1 MPLEKEIEKLVRTL
15 ALKNALDHDGKAQF
29 DAVISKFLGTRPDKR
44 TEIKSLI
51 PDIKSAVQAV
61 NAMALADQKVL
72 LEELAPGELETKKQ
86 ADTGPRLPPLENAV
100 VGKVVT
106 RFPPE
111 PNGYP
116 HIGHAKAAII
126 DEEYARM
133 YNGKLILR
141 FDDTNPLKEKLE
153 YYDAIAE
160 GLEWLGVKPDIV
172 KNTSDDMDKIHE
184 LGRKLVQNGGAY
196 VCTCSPDR
204 IHDLRGKGLEC
215 ECRKDHS
222 VALDRLKQMFSGS
235 YGPNDAIIRFKGDM
249 ADQNTAMR
257 DPTLF
262 RIIEGEHP
270 KLGNKIKVWPTYDF
284 AAPVEDSLDGVTH
297 AMRTKEYELRNAL
310 YFAILDRLDMRKPEM
325 IEFSRL
331 EFEGVPV
338 SKRKIRPLID
348 NGTIK
353 SWDDPRLPTLSAFKR
368 RGFVPEAIR
377 KFVLSLG
384 VTLAE
389 TKPPFES
396 LEAFNRKIIDPVS
409 MRLFFVR
416 DPVEVHI
423 EGAKEM
429 QVTLK
434 NHPTDAFLG
443 SRKVRVG
450 DTVLISGDDAAGA
463 KPGDEIRLIELYNI
477 RIKAVEREGGKVRLV
492 RAEVAGDEI
501 RQSMPKIQWIAKND
515 IQDFK
520 VMIPK
525 ELYIGDEYNTK
536 SLEIASGCAES
547 FVSTLKPDTKV
558 QFVRF
563 GFCRIDSKNI
573 AILTHR

>member
-1 MPLEKEIEKLVRTL
+1 MPLEKDIEKLVRTL
-15 ALKNALDHDGKAQF
+15 ALKNALDHEGKAQF
-29 DAVISKFLGTRPDKR
+29 DAVISKFLGSRPDKR
-44 TEIKSLI
+44 AEIKSLI
-51 PDIKSAVQAV
+51 PDIKSTVQAV
-61 NAMALADQKVL
+61 NAMALADQKAL
-72 LEELAPGELETKKQ
+72 LEELAPGELEAKKQ
-86 ADTGPRLPPLENAV
+86 PESGPRLPPLENAV
-100 VGKVVT
+100 MGKVVT

-133 YNGKLILR
+133 YGGKLILR

-160 GLEWLGVKPDIV
+160 GLQWLGVKPDIV
-172 KNTSDDMDKIHE
+172 KNTSDDIVKIHE
-184 LGRKLVQNGGAY
+184 LGKQLVQSEGAY
-196 VCTCSPDR
+196 VCTCSQEK
-204 IHDLRGKGLEC
+204 IHDLRGKGLPC
-215 ECRKDHS
+215 ECRLDHS
-222 VALDRLKQMFSGS
+222 VALDRLKQMFADS

-270 KLGNKIKVWPTYDF
+270 KLGNKVRVWPTYDF

-310 YFAILDRLDMRKPEM
+310 YFAILDRLGMRKPIM

-384 VTLAE
+384 ITLAE

-434 NHPTDAFLG
+434 NHPTDASLG
-443 SRKVRVG
+443 SRKVMVG
-450 DTVLISGDDAAGA
+450 DRVLIAGEDAANA

-477 RIKAVEREGGKVRLV
+477 RIKSVERDGGKVRSV
-492 RAEVAGDEI
+492 KAEVGGDEI
-501 RQSMPKIQWIAKND
+501 RQSMQKIQWIAKND
-515 IQDFK
+515 IHDFK

-525 ELYIGDEYNTK
+525 ELYIGEEYNTK
-536 SLEIASGCAES
+536 SLEIALGCAES
-547 FVSTLKPDTKV
+547 FVSALKPDTKV